1 MRRRVSPSVT
11 DGAKEIVGGIITDK
25 KSNIQRITRQWHFSH
40 SRTSSAVWKSSY
52 SRAITRKTAAMMQT
66 DARVFIQGRVSAEDD
81 KPSKLIC
88 EKIFPFAGIPK
99 EL

>member
-1 MRRRVSPSVT
+1 
-11 DGAKEIVGGIITDK
+11 
-25 KSNIQRITRQWHFSH
+25 
-40 SRTSSAVWKSSY
+40 
-52 SRAITRKTAAMMQT
+52 MMQT

-99 EL
+99 ELWIQFPDKGNVRERSGGSVPDAA